1 MPSPETGAS
10 SDAAEAA
17 AERVVDALA
26 WVHVSGRRLLCV
38 RTHGRGLYYLP
49 GGKREPGESDEAAV
63 VREAREEVGVEL
75 RPATLRPFAVVDE
88 AADGYPE
95 GTRVRLAC
103 YTAEHTGEPAAAA
116 EIAELAW
123 LTGGERDRCAP
134 AVRRVLDELHRR
146 GEVD

>member
-1 MPSPETGAS
+1 MPPPETGAVP
-10 SDAAEAA
+10 AP
-17 AERVVDALA
+17 VIDALA

-38 RTHGRGLYYLP
+38 RTRGRSLYYLP

-63 VREAREEVGVEL
+63 AREAREEAGVAL
-75 RPATLRPFAVVDE
+75 RPGTLAPFAVVDE
-88 AADGYPE
+88 AADGYGE

-123 LTGGERDRCAP
+123 LTSADRNRCAP
-134 AVRRVLDELHRR
+134 AVQRVLDELHR
-146 GEVD
+146 